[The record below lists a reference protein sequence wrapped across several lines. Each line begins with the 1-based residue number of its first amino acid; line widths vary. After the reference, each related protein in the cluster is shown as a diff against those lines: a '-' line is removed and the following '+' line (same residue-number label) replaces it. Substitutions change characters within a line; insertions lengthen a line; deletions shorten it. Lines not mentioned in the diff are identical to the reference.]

1 MLKEIAAHKWR
12 EVIRQKKEC
21 PLAEIV
27 KQLPLLAAP
36 RNFKE
41 ALLRCS
47 PKVGIIAEIKK
58 ASPSSGV
65 IDSQFARVKSTA
77 EMALLYEEAGAAAIS
92 VLTEAQ
98 YFAGCPT
105 DLRNAKSTVSIPVL
119 RKDFIVDEYQI
130 YESRAMGADAVL
142 LIASL
147 LASVELKRF
156 LQLLSELGMSAIVEA
171 GKKED
176 IQKAVQAG
184 AEIIGINNRN
194 LHTMEV
200 DLARTLT
207 WGPYV
212 PRGHVLISESGIYCR
227 EQVDQLK
234 QLSGI
239 NAILVGKSLME
250 SGNPA
255 AKIKELM
262 GEDVSCTH

>member
-1 MLKEIAAHKWR
+1 MLKEIAVHKWR
-12 EVIRQKKEC
+12 EVSRQKKEY
-21 PLAEIV
+21 PLEEIV
-27 KQLPLLAAP
+27 KQLPSLPSP

-41 ALLRCS
+41 ALLRCF

-58 ASPSSGV
+58 ASPSCGV
-65 IDSQFARVKSTA
+65 IESHFAKEKSPA
-77 EMALLYEEAGAAAIS
+77 EIALLYEEAGAAAIS
-92 VLTEAQ
+92 VLTEAK
-98 YFAGCPT
+98 YFAGRPA
-105 DLRNAKSTVSIPVL
+105 DLRSAKSAVSIPVL

-147 LASVELKRF
+147 LAFVELKRF
-156 LQLLSELGMSAIVEA
+156 LQLLSELGMSALVEA

-194 LHTMEV
+194 LHTMEI
-200 DLARTLT
+200 DLSRTIE

-212 PRGHVLISESGIYCR
+212 PRDRILISESGIYCR
-227 EQVDQLK
+227 EQVEQLIK
-234 QLSGI
+234 LSGI
-239 NAILVGKSLME
+239 NAVLVGKSLMD

-255 AKIKELM
+255 AKIKELI
-262 GEDVSCTH
+262 GEDVSCAH